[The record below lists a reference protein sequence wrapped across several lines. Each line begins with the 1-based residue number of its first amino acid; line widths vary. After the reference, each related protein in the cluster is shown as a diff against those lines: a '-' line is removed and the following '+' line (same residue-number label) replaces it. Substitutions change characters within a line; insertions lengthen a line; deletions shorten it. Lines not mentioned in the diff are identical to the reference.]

1 MINNGITLKNME
13 KILLNTYF
21 KEVKV
26 DTSNLKNMVVLKN
39 FPSNIIEEAIVV
51 LKQGSKIKNIQKIQ
65 NKENIKQNANNKKV
79 GKEKD
84 YIIKEAEML
93 INQYVAKIENQK
105 KDKKKNQKF
114 ESKYFKLRKF
124 TIAIT
129 ILAIV
134 ELISFIIVVI

>member
-1 MINNGITLKNME
+1 ME
-13 KILLNTYF
+13 KILINTYF

-65 NKENIKQNANNKKV
+65 NKEINKKTENSKKD
-79 GKEKD
+79 GKEKE

-93 INQYVAKIENQK
+93 INQYLAKIENQK
-105 KDKKKNQKF
+105 KEKKQNQKF
-114 ESKYFKLRKF
+114 ENKYIKLKKF
-124 TIAIT
+124 TIAVS

>member
-1 MINNGITLKNME
+1 ME

-114 ESKYFKLRKF
+114 ESKYFKLRK
-124 TIAIT
+124 TY
-129 ILAIV
+129 
-134 ELISFIIVVI
+134 

>member
-1 MINNGITLKNME
+1 MINNCITLKNME